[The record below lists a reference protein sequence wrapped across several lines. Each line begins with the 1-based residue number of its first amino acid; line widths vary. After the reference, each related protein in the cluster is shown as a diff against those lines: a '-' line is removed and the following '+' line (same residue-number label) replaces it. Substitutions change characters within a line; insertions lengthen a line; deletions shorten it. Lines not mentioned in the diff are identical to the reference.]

1 MTPQSA
7 RNVRRA
13 QVRQLAQDEPDLSQR
28 EMAERLGISKDTVRR
43 DLEAIGQDA
52 PEPVAHT
59 APQVTEGGAAMAQS
73 ACATCATGTTGGADP
88 AAQIAPAAALPRRI
102 VEQVGSQAMSR
113 CGGCGRDLA
122 LLAQTGKTVNQI
134 VHQAIAAL
142 AIAYR
147 AALARGEIDA
157 DAPFIVRGMTL
168 ETAPRPRRV
177 DDPAPDTE

>member
-1 MTPQSA
+1 MTPHSA
-7 RNVRRA
+7 RSVRRA
-13 QVRQLAQDEPDLSQR
+13 RVRQLAQTEPDLSQR

-43 DLEAIGQDA
+43 DLEAIAQ
-52 PEPVAHT
+52 ESSESLAHT
-59 APQVTEGGAAMAQS
+59 APQVTEGGAAMVQA
-73 ACATCATGTTGGADP
+73 ACARCATGMTGGADP

-142 AIAYR
+142 AIGYR
-147 AALARGEIDA
+147 AALARGEIEPG
-157 DAPFIVRGMTL
+157 APFVVRGMTL

-177 DDPAPDTE
+177 DGPAPDIE